1 MTILQSLKEAQIL
14 NVGNSMQEIACVV
27 LDFQIV
33 LTPIEVAIE
42 DIMKK
47 TQELATATTQ
57 DPADPKILQMVLQ
70 GCIGTTV
77 NQVHIFALL
86 SK

>member
-1 MTILQSLKEAQIL
+1 M
-14 NVGNSMQEIACVV
+14 
-27 LDFQIV
+27 

-47 TQELATATTQ
+47 TQELAIATNQ

-77 NQVHIFALL
+77 NQVHCLKRKTRIYLVFKVKMSYICSAG
-86 SK
+86 KIN